1 MKILNLSAIAASS
14 ALAGIAIFSLFTPA
28 HAGEIN
34 LTCRQGSITTV
45 ALNTGDSIP
54 LANWS
59 VSDAI
64 DVADTVT
71 RDCHEQGFQANA
83 DAALI
88 YSIQMNSFSR
98 ALTLYVQKE
107 TKPQLTTPMTFTTT
121 PTPPQSARLW

>member
-14 ALAGIAIFSLFTPA
+14 TLTGIAIFSLFTPA
-28 HAGEIN
+28 HADEIN

-45 ALNTGDSIP
+45 AFNTGDSIP
-54 LANWS
+54 LGNWS

-71 RDCHEQGFQANA
+71 RDCHEQGFQSNA

-107 TKPQLTTPMTFTTT
+107 TKPQSTPMTFMTT